1 MVTCP
6 PPWLSRQ
13 IVTTQPKPPEKPIA
27 GIFLAVMMVL
37 ELVEIYTGLETLA
50 SFIRGLVLLLP
61 LLALAQLRLR
71 EYYLLAVSLVLAGLV
86 WASPGEGWQTLLTG
100 LDRSAYLA
108 SFMMLMALLREGAIT
123 SPAVKSFGTYLTMQ
137 PPKRRFLALFSGSH
151 FFSVLINLGSVSLL
165 TPFIQRGVR
174 GDAALD
180 APLDEVQQI
189 RERRQITAVH
199 RGFCWFLV
207 WAPTAVTQAILPGLL
222 TGVDAA
228 RLMLLGFCMV
238 LVMLAVGWLEDTIIW
253 AKTGQ
258 RLRASGQVQAGA
270 PPVLPKASALSLSL
284 VCAGLIALS
293 FMAKTLGSVTIVSGV
308 MLAAPIVVI
317 IWVWAQ
323 CASAA
328 ASPVARYREIALVS
342 MPGFLREVVFI
353 ACAGFIGTTGAF
365 LVPADQLAALV
376 EQWAVPG
383 WLFMLGLSLSVLVAG
398 HVALSPITMA
408 VFLGSVVAL
417 MPTTPVDMT
426 LCALSIAA
434 GTAISS
440 LGAPFA
446 SAVLM
451 LSKASGY
458 PTTTLTWAW
467 NGLYTGLSVVA
478 LAGLYAIY
486 AAL

>member
-1 MVTCP
+1 MTDQSN
-6 PPWLSRQ
+6 LSEKS
-13 IVTTQPKPPEKPIA
+13 IV
-27 GIFLAVMMVL
+27 GVYLASMMAL
-37 ELVEIYTGLETLA
+37 ELIEIYTGLETLA
-50 SFIRGLVLLLP
+50 SFIRVMVLGLP
-61 LLALAQLRLR
+61 LLALPILKLR
-71 EYYLLAVSLVLAGLV
+71 EYYLLAVSVILAGFV
-86 WASPGEGWQTLLTG
+86 WYAPGEGWQTLLTG

-123 SPAVKSFGTYLTMQ
+123 SPAVKTFGTYLTLQ

-174 GDAALD
+174 GDAPLD

-189 RERRQITAVH
+189 RERRQLAAVH

-222 TGVDAA
+222 TDVDAA
-228 RLMLLGFCMV
+228 RLMALGFCMA
-238 LVMLAVGWLEDTIIW
+238 LVMLAVGWLEDTLIW

-258 RLRASGQVQAGA
+258 RLRASGQVQQAQ
-270 PPVLPKASALSLSL
+270 PPQLPTSAALSLGF
-284 VCAGLIALS
+284 VCAGLIGLTVL
-293 FMAKTLGSVTIVSGV
+293 AKTLGGVTIVSGV
-308 MLAAPIVVI
+308 MLAAPIVVA

-323 CASAA
+323 HKAKDGSNASKT
-328 ASPVARYREIALVS
+328 PMRRYRQIAFVS

-376 EQWAVPG
+376 EHWAVPG
-383 WLFMLGLSLSVLVAG
+383 WLFMLALSVSVLIAG

-408 VFLGSVVAL
+408 VFLGSVVAH
-417 MPTTPVDMT
+417 MPATPVDMT
-426 LCALSIAA
+426 LCALAIAA

-446 SAVLM
+446 SVVLM
-451 LSKASGY
+451 LSKASNY

-467 NGLYTGLSVVA
+467 NGLYTVLSVIA
-478 LAGLYAIY
+478 LGLLYIAY
-486 AAL
+486 TALGV

>member
-1 MVTCP
+1 
-6 PPWLSRQ
+6 
-13 IVTTQPKPPEKPIA
+13 
-27 GIFLAVMMVL
+27 MMAL
-37 ELVEIYTGLETLA
+37 ELVEIYTGLEALA
-50 SFIRGLVLLLP
+50 SFIRIMVLGLP
-61 LLALAQLRLR
+61 LLALPQLKVR
-71 EYYLLAVSLVLAGLV
+71 EYYLLVVSFILAGLV
-86 WASPGEGWQTLLTG
+86 WRSPGEGWQTLLTG

-108 SFMMLMALLREGAIT
+108 SFMMLMALLREGAIA

-174 GDAALD
+174 GDAPLD

-189 RERRQITAVH
+189 RERRQLTAVH

-228 RLMLLGFCMV
+228 RLMSLGFCMA
-238 LVMLAVGWLEDTIIW
+238 LVMLAVGWLEDTLMW
-253 AKTGQ
+253 ARTGQ
-258 RLRASGQVQAGA
+258 RLRASGQVQASV
-270 PPVLPKASALSLSL
+270 PPQVPKAAALSLSL
-284 VCAGLIALS
+284 VCGGLVGLS
-293 FMAKTLGSVTIVSGV
+293 FAAKSFGGVTIVSGV
-308 MLAAPIVVI
+308 MLAAPIVVF

-323 CASAA
+323 SAGTTS
-328 ASPVARYREIALVS
+328 SPFNRYREIALVS

-376 EQWAVPG
+376 EHWAVPG
-383 WLFMLGLSLSVLVAG
+383 WLFMLGLSLSVLLAG

-408 VFLGSVVAL
+408 VFLGSVVAH

-426 LCALSIAA
+426 LCALAIAA

-467 NGLYTGLSVVA
+467 NGFYTGLSILA

>member
-1 MVTCP
+1 MTDQQN
-6 PPWLSRQ
+6 L
-13 IVTTQPKPPEKPIA
+13 PEKSIV
-27 GIFLAVMMVL
+27 GVYLAAMMVL
-37 ELVEIYTGLETLA
+37 ELIEIYTGLETLA
-50 SFIRGLVLLLP
+50 SFIRVLVLGLP
-61 LLALAQLRLR
+61 LMALPILKVR
-71 EYYLLAVSLVLAGLV
+71 EYYLLVVSFVLGALV
-86 WASPGEGWQTLLTG
+86 WRAPGDGWQALLTG

-123 SPAVKSFGTYLTMQ
+123 SPAVKTVGTYLTLQ

-174 GDAALD
+174 GDAPLD

-189 RERRQITAVH
+189 RERRQLAAVH

-222 TGVDAA
+222 TDIDAA
-228 RLMLLGFCMV
+228 RLMALGFCMA
-238 LVMLAVGWLEDTIIW
+238 LVMLAVGWLEDTLVW

-258 RLRASGQVQAGA
+258 RLRASGQVQRAQ
-270 PPVLPKASALSLSL
+270 PPQLPKRAVLSLAL
-284 VCAGLIALS
+284 VCSGLIGLTVL
-293 FMAKTLGSVTIVSGV
+293 AKTLGGVGIVSGV

-323 CASAA
+323 GAEEASSDPSKA
-328 ASPVARYREIALVS
+328 PLARYREIAFVS

-353 ACAGFIGTTGAF
+353 SCAGFIGTAGAF
-365 LVPADQLAALV
+365 LVPSDQLAALV
-376 EQWAVPG
+376 EHWAVPG
-383 WLFMLGLSLSVLVAG
+383 WLFMLGLSVSVLLAG

-408 VFLGSVVAL
+408 VFLGSVVAH
-417 MPTTPVDMT
+417 MPATPVDVT
-426 LCALSIAA
+426 LCALAIAA

-446 SAVLM
+446 SVVLM

-458 PTTTLTWAW
+458 PTTTLTWTW
-467 NGLYTGLSVVA
+467 NGLYTGLSV
-478 LAGLYAIY
+478 
-486 AAL
+486 AALGLLYVAYTAMGV